1 MRGGVLAVTLTL
13 ALVTA
18 ACGDDTPTSPSD
30 TSSTSTTSTVTYTGT
45 LNVGGSRFYS
55 FTNNAAGSVTAL
67 LASVAAADT
76 RLPLPVPLQI
86 GVGVPSGTDCAT
98 TVSQLI
104 APGLVSQL
112 TVTLASG
119 TFCLR
124 VADAGE
130 LKAPAT
136 FAVRFSHP

>member
-1 MRGGVLAVTLTL
+1 MRDGALVVTLVL

-18 ACGDDTPTSPSD
+18 ACGDDSPTSPS
-30 TSSTSTTSTVTYTGT
+30 STDSTTTTSTITYAGT
-45 LNVGGSRFYS
+45 LVVGGSRFYS
-55 FTNNAAGSVTAL
+55 FTNAAAGSVTAL

-76 RLPLPVPLQI
+76 RLPLAVPLEI
-86 GVGVPSGTDCAT
+86 GVGVPAGTDCAT
-98 TVSQLI
+98 TITQLV

-112 TVTLASG
+112 NVSLASG

-130 LKAPAT
+130 LRAPAT